1 MEQKLSLTHRIRIFI
16 LQMDNLR
23 DRPVVT
29 KPPPQWS
36 LEKVLEELQKE
47 IYSNNS
53 DTCCLL
59 KKALFLVALGTGWR
73 ALHY

>member
-1 MEQKLSLTHRIRIFI
+1 MFHALDISPNQRDIHLI
-16 LQMDNLR
+16 LKGYLR
-23 DRPVVT
+23 DRPVVR

-53 DTCCLL
+53 DICLLL
-59 KKALFLVALGTGWR
+59 KKLCS
-73 ALHY
+73 